1 MNRTG
6 PRATFDRSIGKATIP
21 GAEGDILRAKATVS
35 AAKATVVPEK

>member
-21 GAEGDILRAKATVS
+21 GVESDILRAKATV
-35 AAKATVVPEK
+35 VPEK